1 MLLYIVVLYTVL
13 WSLGS
18 VLSFHGSG
26 LRFQGLGFRVQ
37 GLGFWENV
45 TAVAARNGDVH
56 GDGDDED
63 ENADA
68 DDNSGAVMAR
78 MMVVVV
84 TTMMMMI
91 IITTALRLCGPMF
104 RSMLLAQGCGRSGLR
119 ETRPLTY
126 GNYFTELTGD
136 VLSRVLSTCVTSG
149 STYS

>member
-1 MLLYIVVLYTVL
+1 M
-13 WSLGS
+13 
-18 VLSFHGSG
+18 
-26 LRFQGLGFRVQ
+26 
-37 GLGFWENV
+37 
-45 TAVAARNGDVH
+45 H

-63 ENADA
+63 EDADA

-84 TTMMMMI
+84 TTMMMI

-136 VLSRVLSTCVTSG
+136 VLSRALSTLHYEWIYLQLLCLYNFICSFTWSVKSA
-149 STYS
+149 SARRPELQKLIR